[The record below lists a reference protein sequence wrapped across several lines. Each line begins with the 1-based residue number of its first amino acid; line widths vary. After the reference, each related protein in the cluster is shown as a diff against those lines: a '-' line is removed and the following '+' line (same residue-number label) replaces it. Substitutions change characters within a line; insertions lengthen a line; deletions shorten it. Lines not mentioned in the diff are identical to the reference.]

1 MSGGAWQWKTMV
13 DMRTCWVYQFRDG
26 PERKVIEV
34 LAEQDGGPRRIRAQ
48 KCPGP
53 HGLVD
58 GYVLQHVDAT
68 ARAAVYG
75 WVRRGEP
82 EPVAAHLLEL
92 LAEVCPQESAS

>member
-1 MSGGAWQWKTMV
+1 MA
-13 DMRTCWVYQFRDG
+13 DMRTYWVCQFRDG
-26 PERKVIEV
+26 PERKVVEV
-34 LAEQDGGPRRIRAQ
+34 LAEQDGRPRQIRVRE
-48 KCPGP
+48 CPGT

-68 ARAAVYG
+68 ARAAVYT

-92 LAEVCPQESAS
+92 LAEVCPQENAW